1 MQCGSKVLLYSS
13 GLLFNPPRSW
23 FMQRSDVLMESYEK
37 KETKNLQYIAR
48 SCLVMTQA
56 SE

>member
-1 MQCGSKVLLYSS
+1 MQCGSKVLLYSG
-13 GLLFNPPRSW
+13 GLLFNPLRSW

-48 SCLVMTQA
+48 SCLVMTQD